1 MTRLILAR
9 MARKARYRQVD
20 DTIISCTKGTNET
33 ISTSRLHDSS
43 SHEWHEWHDID
54 KSIARFFF
62 ARMARMAR
70 YRQVDG
76 TILLRTNG
84 TNIKSFL
91 SLAKI
96 VLFVP
101 FVRRQ
106 VDGTIISCTK
116 GAKLFIYARMA
127 RMKRY
132 RQVDSTIIS
141 CTKGTNETISTS

>member
-1 MTRLILAR
+1 MARLFLAR
-9 MARKARYRQVD
+9 MARMKRYRQVD
-20 DTIISCTKGTNET
+20 
-33 ISTSRLHDSS
+33 
-43 SHEWHEWHDID
+43 
-54 KSIARFFF
+54 A
-62 ARMARMAR
+62 
-70 YRQVDG
+70 

-132 RQVDSTIIS
+132 RQVDGTINS
-141 CTKGTNETISTS
+141 CTNGTNDTISTSRCHDSSSHEWHDIDKSIARLILVRKARMKRYRQVDGTILLRTNGTNETISTSR